1 MQVSQSAK
9 LSQPQANKSSS
20 GTPERYRCV
29 ADRQMRNRW
38 PPVQACPTYSFARRG
53 ILVLPQDTGK
63 TQVICPGD
71 EGSGDAEPNENQN
84 EDRGDDVGD
93 HS

>member
-53 ILVLPQDTGK
+53 MSFNDRMAMLV
-63 TQVICPGD
+63 
-71 EGSGDAEPNENQN
+71 DAEQSERANFV
-84 EDRGDDVGD
+84 RM
-93 HS
+93 SAFAM